1 MSPSYRI
8 EIIAE
13 GQHHLGHTTGNPD
26 KDADNLMKMF
36 LPALEKHGHKITFA
50 AFHHGET
57 TDILVGTP
65 DQIRPTP
72 VAPAAESPVLNEIH
86 ANVNSLV
93 GKVDG
98 LTKLVKNAT
107 KPAPDPKL
115 PQPPKKIEGGVQE
128 QETAADADKASQ
140 ASQSEAP
147 KDTTQPPEKKEG
159 SEA

>member
-50 AFHHGET
+50 AFHHGEA

-65 DQIRPTP
+65 AQILP
-72 VAPAAESPVLNEIH
+72 APASTESPVLSEVQ
-86 ANVNSLV
+86 ANVLSVLV
-93 GKVDG
+93 KLDG

-107 KPAPDPKL
+107 KPTPEPKAPL
-115 PQPPKKIEGGVQE
+115 PPKKNEGG
-128 QETAADADKASQ
+128 APDADKPGDDKPAQSSGNTESGASKETIADRSSAEETQ
-140 ASQSEAP
+140 A
-147 KDTTQPPEKKEG
+147 
-159 SEA
+159 

>member
-26 KDADNLMKMF
+26 KDADNLLKMF

-57 TDILVGTP
+57 TDILVGKP
-65 DQIRPTP
+65 DQIRP
-72 VAPAAESPVLNEIH
+72 APAATESPVLSEIH
-86 ANVNSLV
+86 ANVASLV

-98 LTKLVKNAT
+98 LTKLVKSAT
-107 KPAPDPKL
+107 KPAPDLKP
-115 PQPPKKIEGGVQE
+115 PQPQAPKKIQGAAQDQEGVANG
-128 QETAADADKASQ
+128 DKASQ
-140 ASQSEAP
+140 SSPQEDAP
-147 KDTTQPPEKKEG
+147 PPSPEKTEG
-159 SEA
+159 GEA